1 MLCFVLKIL
10 VCRELLTSRYLYICA
25 SIACVTA
32 CVFFFLSLSL
42 SLSISLSIYIVY
54 LFLLSRCSLPRNL
67 VADSRQIRRIRRIVH
82 PSAQENLFLASSLR
96 TRGALCNERQRCLA
110 SR

>member
-1 MLCFVLKIL
+1 MLCFVIKIV

-42 SLSISLSIYIVY
+42 YIYSLSISSQS
-54 LFLLSRCSLPRNL
+54 LFSSSESRC
-67 VADSRQIRRIRRIVH
+67 
-82 PSAQENLFLASSLR
+82 
-96 TRGALCNERQRCLA
+96 
-110 SR
+110 

>member
-1 MLCFVLKIL
+1 MLCFVIKIV

-25 SIACVTA
+25 SIACVTRD
-32 CVFFFLSLSL
+32 CMRVFFLSLSL
-42 SLSISLSIYIVY
+42 LSLSLSIVY

-67 VADSRQIRRIRRIVH
+67 VADSRPIRRIQRIVH

-96 TRGALCNERQRCLA
+96 TRGTLCNERKRCLP

>member
-1 MLCFVLKIL
+1 MLCFVIKIV

-32 CVFFFLSLSL
+32 CVFFFSLSPFSLSL
-42 SLSISLSIYIVY
+42 SLSIVY

-67 VADSRQIRRIRRIVH
+67 VADSRPIRRIQRIVH

-96 TRGALCNERQRCLA
+96 TRGTLCNERKRCLP

>member
-32 CVFFFLSLSL
+32 CVFFFSLSLSL
-42 SLSISLSIYIVY
+42 SLSLYIYIVY

-67 VADSRQIRRIRRIVH
+67 VADSRQIRRIQRIVH

>member
-1 MLCFVLKIL
+1 VLCFVIKIV

-32 CVFFFLSLSL
+32 CVFFFFSLSLSLSL
-42 SLSISLSIYIVY
+42 SLSIVY
-54 LFLLSRCSLPRNL
+54 LFLLTRCSLPRNL
-67 VADSRQIRRIRRIVH
+67 VTDSRPIRRIQRIVH

-96 TRGALCNERQRCLA
+96 TRGTLCNERKRCLA

>member
-1 MLCFVLKIL
+1 MLCFVLKIV

-25 SIACVTA
+25 SIACATA
-32 CVFFFLSLSL
+32 CVFLSLSL
-42 SLSISLSIYIVY
+42 SIVY

>member
-1 MLCFVLKIL
+1 MLCFVIKIV

-32 CVFFFLSLSL
+32 CVFFFISLSL
-42 SLSISLSIYIVY
+42 SIVY

-67 VADSRQIRRIRRIVH
+67 VTDSRPIRRIQRIVH

-96 TRGALCNERQRCLA
+96 TRGTLCNERKRCLP
-110 SR
+110 SC

>member
-1 MLCFVLKIL
+1 MLCFVIKIV

-32 CVFFFLSLSL
+32 CVFFFISLSL
-42 SLSISLSIYIVY
+42 SIVY

-67 VADSRQIRRIRRIVH
+67 VTDSRPIRRIQRIVH

-96 TRGALCNERQRCLA
+96 TRGTLCNERQRCIP
-110 SR
+110 SC

>member
-32 CVFFFLSLSL
+32 CVFFFSLSLSL
-42 SLSISLSIYIVY
+42 SLSISLSIY
-54 LFLLSRCSLPRNL
+54 FC
-67 VADSRQIRRIRRIVH
+67 
-82 PSAQENLFLASSLR
+82 F
-96 TRGALCNERQRCLA
+96 ALCFCVFGGWGESA
-110 SR
+110 YYIKISI

>member
-1 MLCFVLKIL
+1 MLCFVIKIV

-32 CVFFFLSLSL
+32 CVFFFSLSLSPSLSL
-42 SLSISLSIYIVY
+42 SLSIVY

-67 VADSRQIRRIRRIVH
+67 VADSRQIRRIQRIVH

-96 TRGALCNERQRCLA
+96 TRGTLCNERKRCLP